1 MTKKELR
8 KIFTEKRSRLTEA
21 EQSKLD
27 DLLLIQFQKL
37 PLPDIQY
44 LFTYYPFASK
54 REPGTALV
62 TRYLQF
68 LFPSLQIAIPQ
79 IDISTGDMNAMLVND
94 ETIYALNHYEI
105 FEPQNGIELDHLK
118 IDLVIVPLLAVD
130 KEGYR
135 VGYGKGF
142 YDRFLAQCREE
153 MVTVGLSYFEPIEK
167 IEDTNAFDVPLK
179 YCITPERLY
188 EF

>member
-1 MTKKELR
+1 MKKKELR
-8 KIFTEKRSRLTEA
+8 KIFAEKRSSLSDA
-21 EQSKLD
+21 EKSKLD

-37 PLPDIQY
+37 RLPVIQY
-44 LFTYYPFASK
+44 LFTYYPLVAK
-54 REPGTALV
+54 HEPDTGLV

-68 LFPSLQIAIPQ
+68 LFPHLQIAIPKT
-79 IDISTGDMNAMLVND
+79 DFNTGEMKAMLVSD
-94 ETIYALNHYEI
+94 ESIYALNHYGI
-105 FEPQNGIELDHLK
+105 YEPENSIELDPLM
-118 IDLVIVPLLAVD
+118 IDLVIVPLLAFD
-130 KEGYR
+130 KTGFR

-142 YDRFLAQCREE
+142 YDKYLALCDEKI
-153 MVTVGLSYFEPIEK
+153 VTVGFSYFEPVEK